1 MIIIAGGITYSMFNV
16 NTESAID
23 ELVNTADGAKVKD
36 FLIDILKENPLLL
49 QQFKLINHCAISSA
63 DIKIYTREKES
74 LPIKDTPVW
83 YWHTAKN

>member
-83 YWHTAKN
+83 Y